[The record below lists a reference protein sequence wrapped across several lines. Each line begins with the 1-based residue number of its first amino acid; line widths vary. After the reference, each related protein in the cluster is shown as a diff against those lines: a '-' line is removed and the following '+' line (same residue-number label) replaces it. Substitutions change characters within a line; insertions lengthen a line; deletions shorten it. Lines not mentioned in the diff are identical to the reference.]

1 MNIAPGYIGID
12 ISKDHLD
19 IFDGAARRIA
29 NTPAAIAALLA
40 GLAVPKLVL
49 FEATGRYDR
58 HLQQALAAA
67 GIGFVRVNPL
77 HARAFARA
85 TGQLA
90 KTDSID
96 ARLLAAMAQA
106 LTPQP
111 QPPADPL
118 RLELADLHRRR
129 EQLVGFRQ
137 MERTRLH
144 TASPAIAAGI
154 DSHLS
159 WLTAQI
165 TALEH
170 QIAALIGRSA
180 SLSMACCLLRSIPG
194 IGPVTATTLLALMP
208 ELGQRNSKTIAALG
222 GLAPI
227 NRDSGQYRGQRHI
240 AGGRAQVRRALYM
253 AAVTASRSNSR
264 FAATFKTLTGNGKAS
279 KLALIAV
286 ARKLLVTA
294 NAILQSKQ
302 PFAT

>member
-19 IFDGAARRIA
+19 VFDGTARRIA
-29 NTPAAIAALLA
+29 NTPEAIAALLA
-40 GLAVPKLVL
+40 ELADPRLVL

-58 HLQQALAAA
+58 HLQQGLIAA

-96 ARLLAAMAQA
+96 ARLLAGMAQA
-106 LTPQP
+106 LTPTP
-111 QPPADPL
+111 QPPPDPE

-129 EQLVGFRQ
+129 GQLVSFRQ

-144 TASPAIAAGI
+144 AASPAIAAGI
-154 DSHLS
+154 ASHLS
-159 WLTAQI
+159 WLTTQI
-165 TALEH
+165 QALEQ
-170 QIAALIGRSA
+170 QIAALIERSA
-180 SLSMACCLLRSIPG
+180 SLSLACCLLRSIPG
-194 IGPVTATTLLALMP
+194 IGPVTAAALLALMP
-208 ELGQRNSKTIAALG
+208 ELGRRTGKTIAALG

-227 NRDSGQYRGQRHI
+227 NRDSGRYRGHRSI
-240 AGGRAQVRRALYM
+240 AGGRAEVRRALYM
-253 AAVTASRSNSR
+253 AAVTASRSSSG
-264 FAATFKTLTGNGKAS
+264 FAATFKALRRKGKAP

-286 ARKLLVTA
+286 ARKLLVAA
-294 NAILQSKQ
+294 NAILKSQQ
-302 PFAT
+302 PFAN

>member
-1 MNIAPGYIGID
+1 MIIAPGYIGID

-19 IFDGAARRIA
+19 IFDGTARRIA
-29 NTPAAIAALLA
+29 NTPEAIAALVGELA
-40 GLAVPKLVL
+40 EPRLVL
-49 FEATGRYDR
+49 FEATGSYDR

-96 ARLLAAMAQA
+96 ARLLASMAQA
-106 LTPQP
+106 LTPEP
-111 QPPADPL
+111 QPPADPE

-129 EQLVGFRQ
+129 DQLVSFRQ
-137 MERTRLH
+137 KERTRLH
-144 TASPAIAAGI
+144 TASPTIAASIG
-154 DSHLS
+154 SHLS

-165 TALEH
+165 KELDQH
-170 QIAALIGRSA
+170 IAGCIRRSA
-180 SLSMACCLLRSIPG
+180 SLALACSLLRSIPG
-194 IGPVTATTLLALMP
+194 IGPVSATALLALLP
-208 ELGQRNSKTIAALG
+208 ELGQRSAKTIAALG

-227 NRDSGQYRGQRHI
+227 NRDSGQYRGHRSI
-240 AGGRAQVRRALYM
+240 AGGRPRVRRALYM

-264 FAATFKTLTGNGKAS
+264 FAATFKALIGNGKAP

-294 NAILQSKQ
+294 NAILRTSQ
-302 PFAT
+302 PFTA